1 MREVETSTSGSSP
14 RLMDERESC
23 ATTASDRQAQ
33 LAEALAEI
41 KGLRDREKL
50 ANQAGHGS
58 FSSFSCFFFRG
69 FAIVFHG
76 FCLFFHV
83 FFMVFAPDVA
93 GEEGISAVFGW
104 PRAMRW
110 AVPFGR
116 CRVKALESLVERCRR
131 P

>member
-1 MREVETSTSGSSP
+1 M
-14 RLMDERESC
+14 
-23 ATTASDRQAQ
+23 
-33 LAEALAEI
+33 
-41 KGLRDREKL
+41 GLFR
-50 ANQAGHGS
+50 AFHV
-58 FSSFSCFFFRG
+58 FFRG

-110 AVPFGR
+110 AVPNWAMSCESIGKLGR
-116 CRVKALESLVERCRR
+116 AMSAAVSGVDAMFRWLGDIIRLHSMLS
-131 P
+131 